1 MTNREMPMPT
11 KEQVLA
17 LMRSGNTVE
26 AAARQLGIPAGRA
39 YMIAT
44 GLPADYSDSLDRGDY
59 EREGFRAGA
68 TQDLLG
74 VPAHN
79 PNQPDDRRDVM
90 DWVQRR
96 AAAELTGG
104 GK

>member
-1 MTNREMPMPT
+1 MPT

-17 LMRSGNTVE
+17 LMRSGQTIE

-44 GLPADYSDSLDRGDY
+44 GLPADFSDSLASSDY
-59 EREGFRAGA
+59 QREGFRQGA

-90 DWVQRR
+90 DWVRRR
-96 AAAELTGG
+96 AAAELSGS